1 MALVHPA
8 GFANY
13 FFATTGTMLIR
24 IRTDADSQWLIQRRN
39 GCIRRGMILALVH
52 DKQKEKKHGH
62 YKKT

>member
-24 IRTDADSQWLIQRRN
+24 IRTDADRS
-39 GCIRRGMILALVH
+39 GSSKGETVAYA
-52 DKQKEKKHGH
+52 GA
-62 YKKT
+62 